1 MSSPSGFTRAA
12 PVVGARILLTSQI
25 NVLFVALG
33 SLNHMGM
40 PLVGLASGL
49 GSWSGSLRCT
59 ECWDGLPYICGG
71 TKEGY
76 IIFIGMLVRL
86 SAFVLYLYF
95 VEFHA

>member
-49 GSWSGSLRCT
+49 GS
-59 ECWDGLPYICGG
+59 
-71 TKEGY
+71 
-76 IIFIGMLVRL
+76 
-86 SAFVLYLYF
+86 
-95 VEFHA
+95 